1 MAVKKL
7 KEGKEGKRWGGGK
20 KLRYAKL
27 LKINGNWSYGLQ
39 NSLDIFWK
47 VLHFGIMSKLELSY
61 ERRKI
66 LSDF

>member
-7 KEGKEGKRWGGGK
+7 KEGKEGKRWGGK

-47 VLHFGIMSKLELSY
+47 VLRFGIMSKLELSY